1 MHQLVF
7 RRQAKTRPGALRC
20 GMCEPGCGRLC
31 MCVKEKKKKVF
42 ELVHNSPSHLI
53 IPVTFLCSF
62 LLSSLSSPLLSCF
75 QASGP
80 AAALLKVNVFFFVF
94 FLYAWILLI
103 EFDPCS
109 LVQCRFLKLSSV
121 PCQFWSFFCFV
132 LLWIFWVCAIRHC
145 RLWIYSVQWKWGRAG
160 VSVWG
165 EVLGRVGGEGE
176 MERIMEGGPCMQ
188 GCYKEN
194 SLVPYL
200 GAFRIYFCI

>member
-80 AAALLKVNVFFFVF
+80 AAALLKVNVFLFFFSLRLNSPHRIWPLLTCPVQVF
-94 FLYAWILLI
+94 EVILSAL
-103 EFDPCS
+103 P
-109 LVQCRFLKLSSV
+109 V
-121 PCQFWSFFCFV
+121 WSFFCFV

>member
-80 AAALLKVNVFFFVF
+80 AAALLKVNVFFVF
-94 FLYAWILLI
+94 FSLRLNSPHRIWPLLTCPVQVFEVILSAL
-103 EFDPCS
+103 P
-109 LVQCRFLKLSSV
+109 V
-121 PCQFWSFFCFV
+121 WSFFCFV